1 MNNKKHYRMIFIFL
15 ISLCIGAQP
24 FFASDFSTSTGGQ
37 STGSIT
43 FVEDK
48 DEELKRDEIEKETEN
63 EVTLETQNKE
73 SVKDSNK
80 GMQSKLPQ
88 TGEVKQGLLLIIGL
102 GLILLVIA
110 IKININ
116 SDKRTF

>member
-24 FFASDFSTSTGGQ
+24 IFASEFSSSTGGQ

-43 FVEDK
+43 FIEDK
-48 DEELKRDEIEKETEN
+48 DEELKRDKIEKETED
-63 EVTLETQNKE
+63 EVILETQNKE
-73 SVKDSNK
+73 LVKDSNK
-80 GMQSKLPQ
+80 GTQSKLPQ
-88 TGEVKQGLLLIIGL
+88 TGEVKQGLLIWIGL
-102 GLILLVIA
+102 GLILMSIG
-110 IKININ
+110 IKIFNK